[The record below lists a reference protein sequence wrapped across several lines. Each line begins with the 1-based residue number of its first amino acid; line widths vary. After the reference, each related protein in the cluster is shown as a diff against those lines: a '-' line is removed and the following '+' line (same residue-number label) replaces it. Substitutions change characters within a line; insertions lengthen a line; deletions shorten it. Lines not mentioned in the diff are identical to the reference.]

1 MKTNP
6 YPSFIVLLLAM
17 SLFVSVHR
25 GVAGDFLEFRFQFDT
40 DTGALVDTSGNG
52 LVDLSTPTNGP
63 AHRFEAPSLVG
74 GSGSSIGLDA
84 PGNGHTTGSYLLVND
99 PPHPDS
105 FSFSIWIKPD
115 KPGQQNPLF
124 SRENVW
130 WPSPGVFYSLLV
142 NPSGSLT
149 WITGRNQN
157 IETDPGLIVDGEIH
171 HIVVTHA
178 DSDGPDTFRT
188 DRGRLYVNGVM
199 VAEVENPTEVPTLE
213 ANMDGSGI
221 YRVIW
226 LGTKSSGPGYKG
238 ELDDFQMYSAE
249 LTPEQVA
256 EMYRK
261 PGSVAGSGPSFAITN
276 IIHDSGAGE
285 VSISW
290 ESQPG
295 MRYNLLSVT
304 DPSSAD
310 PQDWPVYGGNTDI
323 MATPDINTLSI
334 PLPPESER
342 FFVIEEFP
350 SPPVTIFEENFDTT
364 GAGSLPPGWTTGFD
378 ASDTSMNTVWALG
391 SPSSLGPVPPET
403 PLPSGPNCVGT
414 NLASNYGIESNTW
427 LRTPGTIDLTDPSAA
442 TIVFQQWLEVDDF
455 GNLDT
460 GTVRVLDASDL
471 SAGTVTELGVVQ
483 ADITGF
489 SEGWVEFSA
498 ELPAGALGQAVALEF
513 AFVSD
518 DFAETDG
525 PGWYIDNVMV
535 TIPGS

>member
-6 YPSFIVLLLAM
+6 YTSFIVPLLAM
-17 SLFVSVHR
+17 SFFVSVHR

-52 LVDLSTPTNGP
+52 LQDLLTPTNGP
-63 AHRFEAPSLVG
+63 AHRFEEPSLVG

-115 KPGQQNPLF
+115 KPSQQNPLF

-130 WPSPGVFYSLLV
+130 WPSPGVFYSLSI
-142 NPSGSLT
+142 NPSGSLV

-178 DSDGPDTFRT
+178 DSDGPDTFQT

-213 ANMDGSGI
+213 ANMDGSDI
-221 YRVIW
+221 YRLIW

-256 EMYRK
+256 QMYRE
-261 PGSVAGSGPSFAITN
+261 PGSIAGSGPSFAITS
-276 IIHDSGAGE
+276 IIHDSGTGE

-323 MATPDINTLSI
+323 IATPNINTLTI
-334 PLPPESER
+334 PPPPESER

-350 SPPVTIFEENFDTT
+350 PPPVTIFEDNFD
-364 GAGSLPPGWTTGFD
+364 GR
-378 ASDTSMNTVWALG
+378 N
-391 SPSSLGPVPPET
+391 
-403 PLPSGPNCVGT
+403 
-414 NLASNYGIESNTW
+414 
-427 LRTPGTIDLTDPSAA
+427 
-442 TIVFQQWLEVDDF
+442 
-455 GNLDT
+455 
-460 GTVRVLDASDL
+460 VLDPWTNASPD
-471 SAGTVTELGVVQ
+471 GNPWELGVPTAGLGPLSAFSPPNAVGTVLAGNYVASNAVDTHVVSSLRSPAISLSGIVSGTISYQ
-483 ADITGF
+483 RYLDMESPQFDFATVNLLDATDDSLIEELETDIGNVSLDWETVSYNIPAAAIGKDVYFEIVF
-489 SEGWVEFSA
+489 SSDNFDSLQSGLVI
-498 ELPAGALGQAVALEF
+498 
-513 AFVSD
+513 D
-518 DFAETDG
+518 DFKVEG
-525 PGWYIDNVMV
+525 LEL
-535 TIPGS
+535 